1 MEASLIARLEKAV
14 EKLEKLQVGPAGTRA
29 AHSHAPAAAAAPAAP
44 TAAPAAAA
52 GSGATL
58 AEWDHLI
65 AEHLVPVKAL
75 VQCLPQEAQQSM
87 QSFERAFQA
96 TRRVLEVSAVA
107 KKPDS
112 PEQLQTLLAPVAS
125 AMGQVSAASE
135 ARRVSCPHHL
145 KVLAEAVAALGFL
158 AYTGPGCGMPP
169 PRQHV
174 ADSWQSAEF
183 FSNKLLM
190 EFRGKDDNQVAWV
203 RGLKSFIQQLE
214 QFVVRNAPTGLRFDP
229 AGQPLAAA
237 MAVAATAPGAAAAA
251 AAPSKPV
258 AAPAAPAAAA
268 AAPAPAARKPGG
280 PPPPPPPPGPPP
292 KPLSPDELAAS
303 SSGRGGGGA
312 AGGGGDVT
320 KLFAELSKG
329 EAITSGLRKVT
340 DDMKAKNRP
349 DRSGAV
355 PGSSAATAPS
365 SSSATPPSGKAA
377 AAAPS
382 GPPKLELQGIKW
394 SVENWV
400 GRQDL
405 VLENEAPKNSVYVYG
420 CRDCVLQVK
429 GKVNAVS
436 LDKCVRVGVVFG
448 DVISSVEAVNCTSV
462 QLQVTGCVPT
472 LSIEK
477 TDGAQLFVSKRCA
490 ADPNFQVVTAK
501 CSAVNV
507 VVVPDAPQQG
517 QEGAGGQEVEDP
529 QEHPVPEQ
537 FISTFQGGKL
547 VTVAAAHSGA

>member
-1 MEASLIARLEKAV
+1 MEAALIARLEKAV
-14 EKLEKLQVGPAGTRA
+14 ERLEKLEVGPGARPTGASAA
-29 AHSHAPAAAAAPAAP
+29 AHGHAAAPAAAAAAPAASS
-44 TAAPAAAA
+44 
-52 GSGATL
+52 GSTSATL
-58 AEWDHLI
+58 AEWDHLMS
-65 AEHLVPVKAL
+65 EHLGPVLAL
-75 VQCLPQEAQQSM
+75 VQYLPQEAQASM
-87 QSFERAFQA
+87 QNFDKAFQA
-96 TRRVLEVSAVA
+96 ARRVLEVSAAA
-107 KKPDS
+107 KQPDS
-112 PEQLQTLLAPVAS
+112 PEQLQTLLAPVAE
-125 AMGQVSAASE
+125 AMGAVSAASE

-158 AYTGPGCGMPP
+158 AYTGHGCGMPP

-190 EFRGKDDNQVAWV
+190 EFRGKDENQVAWV

-214 QFVVRNAPTGLRFDP
+214 QFVVRNCPTGLRFNP

-237 MAVAATAPGAAAAA
+237 MAAAPGA
-251 AAPSKPV
+251 SK
-258 AAPAAPAAAA
+258 PAAPA
-268 AAPAPAARKPGG
+268 PPPVRKPGAP

-292 KPLSPDELAAS
+292 KPLSPEELAAS
-303 SSGRGGGGA
+303 SSGRGGA
-312 AGGGGDVT
+312 AGGGGGGGGDVS

-349 DRSGAV
+349 DRSGTV
-355 PGSSAATAPS
+355 PASAAPAPATAA
-365 SSSATPPSGKAA
+365 SASGKA

-382 GPPKLELQGIKW
+382 GPPKLELQGVKW
-394 SVENWV
+394 AVENWS

-448 DVISSVEAVNCTSV
+448 DVISGVEAVNCSSV
-462 QLQVTGCVPT
+462 QLQVTGAVPT

-507 VVVPDAPQQG
+507 VVVPDPDTNS
-517 QEGAGGQEVEDP
+517 EEDP